1 MLLSV
6 DQKRLVCVCV
16 CVGGQRVAGGL
27 LRTLTRHS
35 GVCRPGRREPLEP
48 STSPGDDPGGVRGG
62 GGVERGRQVSHGWR
76 NTRRWDFSPSLAR
89 TPRALIRKTNA
100 GRQTG
105 K

>member
-1 MLLSV
+1 MCVWEVSALPAVCCAHLHV
-6 DQKRLVCVCV
+6 TLVCVDPV
-16 CVGGQRVAGGL
+16 EESLWSHPLHRETTLEGG
-27 LRTLTRHS
+27 
-35 GVCRPGRREPLEP
+35 E
-48 STSPGDDPGGVRGG
+48 GGVGV